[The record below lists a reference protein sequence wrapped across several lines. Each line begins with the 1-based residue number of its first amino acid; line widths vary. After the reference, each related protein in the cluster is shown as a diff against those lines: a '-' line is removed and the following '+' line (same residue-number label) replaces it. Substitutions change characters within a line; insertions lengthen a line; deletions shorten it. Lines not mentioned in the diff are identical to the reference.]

1 MSGGDLTPRWLQ
13 LTRKELGD
21 AYRSWRLQLLVGFF
35 ALIGAG
41 IGYAVDQ
48 NYAAGLLILLVFLA
62 PLVGIAFS
70 QHTIVQKRSS
80 GELSVLLSLPFS
92 RRNIVLGAYLGRT
105 AILLA
110 ALSSLALGVIV
121 VGTVTGSPP
130 EPAPFLAA
138 LLICATLGTVFVSL
152 AIGISAA
159 VRSGAVASAAV
170 FGAYLLFAFQLWSV
184 LPDAV
189 LYLANGF
196 SAPAENPEWAR
207 VFEQL
212 SPFAAVR
219 NLAAPF
225 APDLAELFPLVGAGV
240 PAEPPVYMRP
250 WFAGVVTLCWL
261 VLPALLGYLRF
272 ERTDL

>member
-1 MSGGDLTPRWLQ
+1 MADRDASPRWLQ
-13 LTRKELGD
+13 VAGKELGD
-21 AYRSWRLQLLVGFF
+21 ASRSWRLQLLVGFF
-35 ALIGAG
+35 GLIGAA

-48 NYAAGLLILLVFLA
+48 NFAAGVLILLVFLA
-62 PLVGIAFS
+62 PLIGIAFS
-70 QHTIVQKRSS
+70 HHTIVQKRTS

-92 RRNIVLGAYLGRT
+92 RRSIVAGAYLGRT

-110 ALSSLALGVIV
+110 ALASLAVGVTV
-121 VGTVTGSPP
+121 VGTATGGPP
-130 EPAPFLAA
+130 EPGPFLGA
-138 LLICATLGTVFVSL
+138 LVISATIGTVFVSL

-159 VRSGAVASAAV
+159 VRTSAVVSAGV
-170 FGAYLLFAFQLWSV
+170 FGAYLLFAFQLWSL
-184 LPDAV
+184 LPDGV

-196 SAPAENPEWAR
+196 SLPSETPEWAL

-219 NLAAPF
+219 NLATPF
-225 APDLAELFPLVGAGV
+225 TPELAELFPLVGAAV
-240 PAEPPVYMRP
+240 PTAPPVYMRP
-250 WFAGVVTLCWL
+250 SFAAVVTACWL

>member
-1 MSGGDLTPRWLQ
+1 MADGDVTPRWLQ
-13 LTRKELGD
+13 IAGKELGD
-21 AYRSWRLQLLVGFF
+21 AYRSWRLQVLVGFF
-35 ALIGAG
+35 AVIGAG

-62 PLVGIAFS
+62 PLVAISFAH
-70 QHTIVQKRSS
+70 HTIVQKRTS

-92 RRNIVLGAYLGRT
+92 RRSIVAGSYLGRT

-110 ALSSLALGVIV
+110 ALVSLAVGVTV
-121 VGTVTGSPP
+121 VGTATGSPP
-130 EPAPFLAA
+130 ELGPFFGA
-138 LLICATLGTVFVSL
+138 LLISATIGTVFVSL

-159 VRSGAVASAAV
+159 VRSNAVASAGV
-170 FGAYLLFAFQLWSV
+170 FGAFLLFAFQLWSL
-184 LPDAV
+184 LPDGV

-196 SAPAENPEWAR
+196 SFPAEEPEWAL

-219 NLAAPF
+219 NLATPF

-240 PAEPPVYMRP
+240 PAAPPVYMRP
-250 WFAGVVTLCWL
+250 WFAGLVALCWL